1 MLQKARREGW
11 KSTWDAV
18 QTKLDSSLP
27 VGYSSAGT
35 VLAVGDGSS
44 PFRVGDRVACGGGG
58 YATHSEI
65 AFVPY
70 NLCARIPDGVAAEAA
85 AFATIGAVGLHGL
98 RLGRVEFGGSVA
110 VIGLG
115 IIGQI
120 VVQAAR
126 AAGLRVVAIDRDASR
141 VALATANGAEVGAVL
156 GKDDPAQVVARL
168 TSDTGVDAAIITAA
182 TESNDPLILG
192 AQCCRDRGRV
202 VAVGAIGLDVPRKM
216 FFEKELELVVSRS
229 YGPGRYDPVYEE
241 HGVDYPLGYVR
252 WTEQRNL
259 ETFVQLAATGG
270 LQMAPL
276 ITHRFPIADAA
287 SAYNLITGEQKEPF
301 LGVTLSYPAAPK
313 ADKAVMVRSAP
324 AARAG
329 MAKVGVAVIGAG
341 NYARMVL
348 LPRLAKMAHVRLV
361 AVTSAGGVSALD
373 AARQFGFERAAT
385 GHEDVIADPAVQ
397 CVIIETRHNLHA
409 EIAEQALKA
418 GKATFIEKPLAL
430 TEDQLKRV
438 ASAWV
443 AGGRPAATVGFNRR
457 AAPMIGALRQF
468 QSGRRGPWIITL
480 RVNAGFIPDTSW
492 VVDPDVGG
500 GRLLG
505 EG

>member
-1 MLQKARREGW
+1 
-11 KSTWDAV
+11 
-18 QTKLDSSLP
+18 
-27 VGYSSAGT
+27 
-35 VLAVGDGSS
+35 
-44 PFRVGDRVACGGGG
+44 
-58 YATHSEI
+58 
-65 AFVPY
+65 
-70 NLCARIPDGVAAEAA
+70 
-85 AFATIGAVGLHGL
+85 
-98 RLGRVEFGGSVA
+98 
-110 VIGLG
+110 
-115 IIGQI
+115 
-120 VVQAAR
+120 
-126 AAGLRVVAIDRDASR
+126 
-141 VALATANGAEVGAVL
+141 
-156 GKDDPAQVVARL
+156 
-168 TSDTGVDAAIITAA
+168 
-182 TESNDPLILG
+182 
-192 AQCCRDRGRV
+192 
-202 VAVGAIGLDVPRKM
+202 
-216 FFEKELELVVSRS
+216 
-229 YGPGRYDPVYEE
+229 YDPVYEE

-270 LQMAPL
+270 ISMAPL

-313 ADKAVMVRSAP
+313 ADKAVTVRSAP
-324 AARAG
+324 VARAG
-329 MAKVGVAVIGAG
+329 TAKVGVAVIGAG
-341 NYARMVL
+341 NYARAVL
-348 LPRLAKMAHVRLV
+348 LPRLAKMPHVRLV

-397 CVIIETRHNLHA
+397 CVIVETRHNLHA
-409 EIAEQALKA
+409 EISEQALKA

-430 TEDQLKRV
+430 TEEQLKRV

-457 AAPMIGALRQF
+457 FAPMIGALRQF

-505 EG
+505 EGCHFIDLAQHLAGAQPVEVFCSGPSPDLAVRQGESITTIRFDDGSVASVAYATGGSKLYGKERVEVLGGGAVATIDDYRLLDLADAERRSVTKDRWSQNKGHEAYLDGYLKALAEGRPFGVDFRDLLVTSLATIRAVDSVRAGQPTPVDGAAFLRAAGVD